1 MATMLHIQHAIYVHN
16 RFLLVPLYPRNSE
29 LLLFSTQLSRI
40 IFR

>member
-1 MATMLHIQHAIYVHN
+1 MATMLHIQHAIYVYN
-16 RFLLVPLYPRNSE
+16 RFLLVPLYLRNSE